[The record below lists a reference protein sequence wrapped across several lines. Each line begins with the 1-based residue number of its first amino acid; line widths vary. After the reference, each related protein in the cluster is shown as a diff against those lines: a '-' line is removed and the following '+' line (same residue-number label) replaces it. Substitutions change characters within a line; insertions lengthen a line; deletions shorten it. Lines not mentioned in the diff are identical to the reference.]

1 MKKLI
6 ILIVAIILVAGLS
19 TTVKSQSNKAT
30 TNALASVVSAI
41 SLAKDIDLNFGSMTP
56 PTADVDV
63 VLSTTN
69 SITTDVGKI
78 LHFPTGTANA
88 HYNVIGEKNYAY
100 TISLPAD
107 NFVTITKGGANPMK
121 VDNFKARTLTGSVDG
136 LSGTLNGS
144 GQDSFAVGATLKVTN
159 AQPIGA
165 YTGSFEV
172 MVVY

>member
-1 MKKLI
+1 MKKI
-6 ILIVAIILVAGLS
+6 ILMIAAIILVAGLT

-30 TNALASVVSAI
+30 ANALASIVSAI
-41 SLAKDIDLNFGSMTP
+41 SLAKDVDLNFGSMTP

-69 SITTDVGKI
+69 SITTDVAKI

-88 HYNVIGEKNYAY
+88 HYNVSGEKNYAY
-100 TISLPAD
+100 TITLPLTPI
-107 NFVTITKGGANPMK
+107 TITKSGANPMN
-121 VDNFKARTLTGSVDG
+121 VENFQARTLSGSSNG
-136 LSGTLNGS
+136 LSGTLDGS